1 MKRTRN
7 HDLRIDLQINNLQ
20 FSFAKL
26 QLRWKRYLVSST
38 KLPGKLAHLRKLK
51 SQLYCTPGIATRA
64 MPLSITQLWTE
75 PSFGLIFHNSAP
87 SDVVV
92 AIKVDYRWWLTPI
105 IRTQATTPILSI
117 HEGATIEWRAISF
130 LACSM
135 YNHVNRTH
143 YSLDDLGAFEQDDLV
158 QWQGQVIVSFG
169 MLGRT
174 SQIVLL

>member
-1 MKRTRN
+1 M
-7 HDLRIDLQINNLQ
+7 
-20 FSFAKL
+20 
-26 QLRWKRYLVSST
+26 V
-38 KLPGKLAHLRKLK
+38 
-51 SQLYCTPGIATRA
+51 TRA
-64 MPLSITQLWTE
+64 MPFSMLPPWTE
-75 PSFGLIFHNSAP
+75 PSFGLLFHNSAP
-87 SDVVV
+87 SDVVL

-105 IRTQATTPILSI
+105 IRTQATTHILSI

-143 YSLDDLGAFEQDDLV
+143 YSLDDLAAFEQDDLV
-158 QWQGQVIVSFG
+158 EWQGQVTVSFG